1 MTLIRTLAVALALA
15 AFAVPTAQAKPV
27 DSQYPAY
34 PTPTVPSEDG
44 PKNYSMNSAT
54 GDYRAAGGTG
64 ASGAADRADAAGPTR
79 SHSQDIRMP
88 DTADAAKGRGL
99 DKAPGVTVVKVPT
112 PSAPAASTS
121 GGGIDWADAGIGA
134 GGMLAMLVLA
144 GGSAF
149 AVVHRKRGLR
159 TVA

>member
-1 MTLIRTLAVALALA
+1 
-15 AFAVPTAQAKPV
+15 
-27 DSQYPAY
+27 
-34 PTPTVPSEDG
+34 
-44 PKNYSMNSAT
+44 
-54 GDYRAAGGTG
+54 
-64 ASGAADRADAAGPTR
+64 
-79 SHSQDIRMP
+79 
-88 DTADAAKGRGL
+88 
-99 DKAPGVTVVKVPT
+99 VKVPT